1 LPKQS
6 SKG

>member
-6 SKG
+6 